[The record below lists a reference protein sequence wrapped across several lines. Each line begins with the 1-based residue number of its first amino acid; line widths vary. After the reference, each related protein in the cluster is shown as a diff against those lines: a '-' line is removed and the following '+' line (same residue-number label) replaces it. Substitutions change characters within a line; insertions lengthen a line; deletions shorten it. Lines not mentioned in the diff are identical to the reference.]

1 MYMNEHHPTT
11 TELALAFL
19 QIGVSSFG
27 GALPWARR
35 ILVEERKW
43 VGDKSF
49 TEMLTLAQALPGP
62 NIVNIA
68 AYYGFRH
75 RGMLGAVASLA
86 GLLVVPMLIVLAMA
100 RLYLEFAHVSQVKGA
115 ILGMTAAA
123 TGFMFAQAVKL
134 SKPFASNK
142 LAVAIAVAT
151 FGIGVVLRWPM
162 PLLLFCCGAV
172 SVLLAFKG
180 RV

>member
-1 MYMNEHHPTT
+1 MNEHHPTN

-43 VGDKSF
+43 LGDKSF
-49 TEMLTLAQALPGP
+49 TEMLTIAQALPGP

-68 AYYGFRH
+68 VYYGFRH
-75 RGMLGAVASLA
+75 RGMMGVVASSL

-100 RLYLEFAHVSQVKGA
+100 KLYLMFAYVPQVKGA

-134 SKPFASNK
+134 SKPFSNNK
-142 LAVAIAVAT
+142 LAIAIALVT

-162 PLLLFCCGAV
+162 PLLLFTCGAV
-172 SVLLAFKG
+172 SVFLAFKG
-180 RV
+180 KV

>member
-1 MYMNEHHPTT
+1 MTEHRPTN

-43 VGDKSF
+43 LGDKSF
-49 TEMLTLAQALPGP
+49 TDMLTIAQALPGP

-68 AYYGFRH
+68 VYYGFRH
-75 RGMLGAVASLA
+75 RGMLGVGAGLA
-86 GLLVVPMLIVLAMA
+86 GLLIVPMLIVLALA
-100 RLYLEFAHVSQVKGA
+100 QLYLAFAHVPQVKGA

-123 TGFMFAQAVKL
+123 TGYMFAQAVKL
-134 SKPFASNK
+134 SNPFVHNR
-142 LAVAIAVAT
+142 LAVAIAFAT
-151 FGIGVVLRWPM
+151 FGIGVLLRWPM
-162 PLLLFCCGAV
+162 PLLLFTCGAI
-172 SVLLAFKG
+172 SVFLAFKG
-180 RV
+180 KV